1 MLRLGMV
8 VCALA
13 FVAVAVPGIG
23 FIKAHADAGF
33 PVSGITELSLPAHAT
48 YGVYVDDA
56 DNSGYSLSCTA
67 RDDAG
72 GEIVVGGPSWSIG
85 FSDTENLDAQFDTGS
100 GEVTLNC
107 SSDSAE
113 IRVRPLPNDRALL
126 LGFVVAGMLAMAGI
140 ALLAFWFSSAALR
153 RDVDPRPR

>member
-8 VCALA
+8 VCTLA

-23 FIKAHADAGF
+23 FIRAYADAGF
-33 PVSGITELSLPAHAT
+33 PVSGITELSLPAHTT

-56 DNSGYSLSCTA
+56 DNSGYSLSCLA

-72 GEIVVGGPSWSIG
+72 GDIAVVGPSWSVG
-85 FSDTENLDAQFDTGS
+85 SSDTENLDAQFDTGS

-113 IRVRPLPNDRALL
+113 IRVGPVPNLRALA
-126 LGFVVAGMLAMAGI
+126 LGIVAAGMLAMAGI
-140 ALLAFWFSSAALR
+140 ALLALWFSSRSRKPAT
-153 RDVDPRPR
+153 